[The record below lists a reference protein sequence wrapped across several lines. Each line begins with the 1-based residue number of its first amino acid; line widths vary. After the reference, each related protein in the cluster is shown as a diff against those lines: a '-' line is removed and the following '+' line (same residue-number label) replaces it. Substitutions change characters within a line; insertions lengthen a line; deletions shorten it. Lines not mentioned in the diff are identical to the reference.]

1 MLTEL
6 QLEEFRKC
14 IERELG
20 KIYEVIARP
29 GDGSDSN
36 ELDQTKV
43 GRLSRMDAMQQQA
56 MNSGI
61 LDRLLV
67 KKSRL
72 EAALIRL
79 DNDEFGF
86 CCAVTSSTLRAYM
99 PILVH
104 LFALIVRTHLIVVV
118 SPSSSDQ
125 ICEPTFFG
133 EWTCKQRTSY
143 LAVKFIKV

>member
-86 CCAVTSSTLRAYM
+86 CCQCGDVVNPARLHADLGAPFCADCQNAFDSRRK
-99 PILVH
+99 PI
-104 LFALIVRTHLIVVV
+104 
-118 SPSSSDQ
+118 
-125 ICEPTFFG
+125 
-133 EWTCKQRTSY
+133 
-143 LAVKFIKV
+143 

>member
-56 MNSGI
+56 MNLS
-61 LDRLLV
+61 
-67 KKSRL
+67 
-72 EAALIRL
+72 LIH
-79 DNDEFGF
+79 
-86 CCAVTSSTLRAYM
+86 
-99 PILVH
+99 I
-104 LFALIVRTHLIVVV
+104 
-118 SPSSSDQ
+118 
-125 ICEPTFFG
+125 
-133 EWTCKQRTSY
+133 
-143 LAVKFIKV
+143 